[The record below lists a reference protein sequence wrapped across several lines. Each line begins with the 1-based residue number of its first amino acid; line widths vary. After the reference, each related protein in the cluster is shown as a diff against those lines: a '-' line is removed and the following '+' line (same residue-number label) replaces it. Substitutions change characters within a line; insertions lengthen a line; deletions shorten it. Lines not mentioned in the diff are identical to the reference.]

1 VSDQAW
7 PGSPGSDEHAALDQV
22 GPGQRHL
29 EGDASPERHTDQRSG
44 SQLQPVKQLD
54 DIASVRIGLRRER
67 CLAETSQ
74 IASYGSVDPW
84 ECPPLRLPHAAVT
97 DAFVDQENGRT
108 LACHLM
114 PELHACSI
122 PLKGKR

>member
-1 VSDQAW
+1 VAGQ
-7 PGSPGSDEHAALDQV
+7 PRSDEHEPLDQV

-44 SQLQPVKQLD
+44 SQLQPIKQLD
-54 DIASVRIGLRRER
+54 DIASVRIGLGRER
-67 CLAETSQ
+67 RVAEPSQ
-74 IASYGSVDPW
+74 IASYGSMDLW
-84 ECPPLRLPHAAVT
+84 ECPPLGLPHAAVT

-114 PELHACSI
+114 PELHACSVHV
-122 PLKGKR
+122 KGKR